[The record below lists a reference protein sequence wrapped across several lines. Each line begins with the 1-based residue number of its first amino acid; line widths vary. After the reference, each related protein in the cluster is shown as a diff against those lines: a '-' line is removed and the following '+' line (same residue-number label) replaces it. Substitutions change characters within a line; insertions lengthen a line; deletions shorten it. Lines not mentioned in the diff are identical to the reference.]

1 MDNAKTV
8 LVPLEILGVVTD
20 EYQGT
25 KYQTLTVRHD
35 GAEVMK
41 LTAKDGVDFLA
52 HKDKGEIFVE
62 CEIRNKAGRLGLRA
76 IGVGT
81 AE

>member
-1 MDNAKTV
+1 MDNEKTV
-8 LVPLEILGVVTD
+8 LVPLEILGVVKD

-25 KYQTLTVRHD
+25 AYQTLTVRHA

-41 LTAKDGVDFLA
+41 LTAKDGADFESY
-52 HKDKGEIFVE
+52 KDKGEVLVE

-76 IGVGT
+76 VGVGT
-81 AE
+81 AS